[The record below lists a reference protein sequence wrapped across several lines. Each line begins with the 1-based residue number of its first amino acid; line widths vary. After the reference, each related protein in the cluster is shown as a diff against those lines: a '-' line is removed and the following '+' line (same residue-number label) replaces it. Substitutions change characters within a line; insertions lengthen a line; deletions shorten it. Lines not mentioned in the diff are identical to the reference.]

1 MKAVLLYLKQ
11 ASTWRGL
18 ALLVGAFGVA
28 IDPAALEVV
37 GAGVVAAI
45 GLIEVARN
53 DAKAQ

>member
-1 MKAVLLYLKQ
+1 MKVVLLYLKQ

-18 ALLVGAFGVA
+18 ALLAGAFGVA

>member
-1 MKAVLLYLKQ
+1 MKAVLFYLKQ

-18 ALLVGAFGVA
+18 ALLAGVFGVA
-28 IDPAALEVV
+28 IDPTALEAV

-45 GLIEVARN
+45 GVIEVVRN

>member
-1 MKAVLLYLKQ
+1 MKAVLFYLKQ

-18 ALLVGAFGVA
+18 ALLAGAFGVA
-28 IDPAALEVV
+28 IDPTALEAV

-45 GLIEVARN
+45 GVIEVVRN